1 MHVLVMNQA
10 WKFLITF
17 GDVLKLWPF
26 TFDEFVQ
33 ALHDYV
39 SSLRFSP
46 EYWCYLVFFNCLP
59 YVCNWKHHVGLG
71 QNDMKCL

>member
-1 MHVLVMNQA
+1 MKPGNYFCLMHVFVMNQA

-26 TFDEFVQ
+26 TLDEFVQ

-39 SSLRFSP
+39 SSLCFSP
-46 EYWCYLVFFNCLP
+46 DY
-59 YVCNWKHHVGLG
+59 
-71 QNDMKCL
+71 